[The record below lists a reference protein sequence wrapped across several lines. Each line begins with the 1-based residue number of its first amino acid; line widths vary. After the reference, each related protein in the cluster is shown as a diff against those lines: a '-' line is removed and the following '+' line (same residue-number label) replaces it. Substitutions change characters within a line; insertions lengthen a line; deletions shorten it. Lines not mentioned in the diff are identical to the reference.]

1 MRRALIW
8 IVLMLCAAVGLF
20 TEANLRDQALA
31 EKERGIWAKHGAEAA
46 AAAHALDEALQ
57 QRTQGAQAAAAAVQ
71 AVLVGAPVEET
82 AARIDRALT
91 EVSALR
97 RQEVGVYLMP
107 AWRGRYA
114 RAFGPSDEGA
124 SLRWD
129 RAAAY
134 TAPENSSWHEAL
146 VMGEGWTTVLDPED
160 GQLYAQVSVPLF
172 DPTWAEGTAAVGLAF
187 VRHPRAEVEATVAGL
202 GLTKTGYGF
211 VVTRSGGLIG
221 HPYVDAS
228 RGVYTTTTLAAQLH
242 DPALRV
248 VGQRALLGQHGGV
261 SDRDLG
267 PESAARGKAIRRWSY
282 QPIPSAGWSLVTVIP
297 EAEAHEPD
305 VTQLQQKAL
314 VQLGVIVDAYL
325 MVGVVAAILV
335 ADPRRRR
342 WIHAIAISLSLAAGI
357 QRLWVVGM
365 EMDDKL
371 DEQNQLLDPSG
382 VERYLSHQEDL
393 LYGEEGDRE
402 RTLLRIP
409 AGVHLQS
416 MEFDSANNIV
426 LTGVAWI
433 RYHDAVAGLTR
444 PGLYFPE
451 AVEQEIEALYE
462 RPILEQGVKVGT
474 TLGYRFHLLVRER
487 FTFDRYPF
495 DTKDV
500 WLRMLPVDFD
510 GDAVL
515 VPDLEAY
522 PLINPTALPGLEADI
537 VLAGWDTL
545 QSYFR
550 YRTNSY
556 STNFGIR
563 DYVGRTGFPEL
574 YYTVDLRRD
583 FMNAFVSDIIPLLV
597 VACLLFG
604 VLATATTQSDRV
616 ESLGFNF
623 TGTLAAASGLVF
635 VVLLSHIQLRSS
647 LAGQRFTYLEWYYVV
662 MYLTILAVSLNA
674 WLVARPQP
682 PALVAR
688 DDNELARLLFWPLL
702 MGTLFVVTFAYFFF
716 PREAGH

>member
-8 IVLMLCAAVGLF
+8 IVLMLFTAVGLF
-20 TEANLRDQALA
+20 TLAHQRAEAVADL
-31 EKERGIWAKHGAEAA
+31 ERGIWADHAAEAA
-46 AAAHALDEALQ
+46 EAAHALDEALQ
-57 QRTQGAQAAAAAVQ
+57 QRTQGVQAAAAAVQ
-71 AVLVGAPVEET
+71 AALIGAPAEET
-82 AARIDRALT
+82 SARIDRALA
-91 EVSALR
+91 EVAAQR

-114 RAFGPSDEGA
+114 RAFGPTDGGA

-129 RAAAY
+129 RAATY

-160 GQLYAQVSVPLF
+160 GHLYAQVSVPLF
-172 DPTWAEGTAAVGLAF
+172 DPSWAEGTAVVGIAF
-187 VRHPRAEVEATVAGL
+187 VRHPRAEVEAAVAGL

-228 RGVYTTTTLAAQLH
+228 RGIYTTTTLAAQLH
-242 DPALRV
+242 DPALRL
-248 VGQRALLGQHGGV
+248 VGQRALLGQRGEV
-261 SDRDLG
+261 SDRDLD
-267 PESAARGKAIRRWSY
+267 PVSARRGNAIRRWSY
-282 QPIPSAGWSLVTVIP
+282 QPIPSASWSLVTVIP
-297 EAEAHEPD
+297 ESEAHQPD
-305 VTQLQQKAL
+305 VTQLQHVAN
-314 VQLGVIVDAYL
+314 VQLGVILNFYL
-325 MVGVVAAILV
+325 LVGAVAAIGV
-335 ADPRRRR
+335 ADPSRRR
-342 WIHAIAISLSLAAGI
+342 WIHAIALSLSLAAGI
-357 QRLWVVGM
+357 QRLWAVGM

-382 VERYLSHQEDL
+382 VEHFLSGQEDL
-393 LYGEEGDRE
+393 LYGQEGDRE
-402 RTLLRIP
+402 RKLLRIP

-416 MEFDSANNIV
+416 MEFDSANNIT

-433 RYHDAVAGLTR
+433 RYYDAVAGQTR

-451 AVEQEIEALYE
+451 AVEQEIEELYE
-462 RPILEQGVKVGT
+462 RPIIEQGVKVGT

-522 PLINPTALPGLEADI
+522 PVINPSQLPGLESDI

-550 YRTNSY
+550 YRQNSY

-563 DYVGRTGFPEL
+563 EYVGRTGFPEL

-583 FMNAFVSDIIPLLV
+583 FGNAFVSDIIPLLV

-616 ESLGFNF
+616 EALGFNF

-662 MYLTILAVSLNA
+662 MYITILAVSLNA
-674 WLVARPQP
+674 WMVARPQP
-682 PALVAR
+682 PAVVAR
-688 DDNELARLLFWPLL
+688 DDNELSRLLFWPLL
-702 MGTLFVVTFAYFFF
+702 MGFLFAVTFAYFY
-716 PREAGH
+716 PRDAMN